1 MAKMLHPVKATHFQV
16 TEDMIDAYLDD
27 MAKTRL
33 SPQSVVN
40 YRTVLLS
47 FCKWVPET
55 GLPLSGLDQY
65 QQYLVDKGLAVQTIK
80 MRMSLINRF
89 LLYYDAWDFRW
100 EETPELVDTSIQPEL
115 TRAEYIRL
123 LGVARIRQSLRDYLL
138 VMVFATIGL
147 TVNDLHRLTVEAV
160 DRGSVIAYPGHAARN
175 YRIPPC
181 VQEKLRLYA
190 TRAGI
195 KTGPIFITR
204 DGTPLHRSS
213 VFAYVQR
220 LARDA
225 RVEPEKCNPRCLRKL
240 HDATIEAITRDLSM
254 LIDMTYDRLLE
265 QEELACGWIDQW

>member
-1 MAKMLHPVKATHFQV
+1 MSHISEISMS
-16 TEDMIDAYLDD
+16 
-27 MAKTRL
+27 R
-33 SPQSVVN
+33 SCG
-40 YRTVLLS
+40 YRTSAQMQTVTLS
-47 FCKWVPET
+47 KRQLRRRRMCPRDT
-55 GLPLSGLDQY
+55 GRSPLRPRAPRGYADQGL
-65 QQYLVDKGLAVQTIK
+65 
-80 MRMSLINRF
+80 
-89 LLYYDAWDFRW
+89 
-100 EETPELVDTSIQPEL
+100 
-115 TRAEYIRL
+115 
-123 LGVARIRQSLRDYLL
+123 
-138 VMVFATIGL
+138 
-147 TVNDLHRLTVEAV
+147 
-160 DRGSVIAYPGHAARN
+160 N

-240 HDATIEAITRDLSM
+240 HDTTIEAITRDLSM

-265 QEELACGWIDQW
+265 QEELASGWIDQW